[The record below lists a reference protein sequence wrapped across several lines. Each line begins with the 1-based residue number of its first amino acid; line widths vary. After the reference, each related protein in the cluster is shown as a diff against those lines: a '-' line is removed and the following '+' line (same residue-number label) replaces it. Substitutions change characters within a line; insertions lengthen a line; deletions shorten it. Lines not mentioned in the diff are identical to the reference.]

1 MIPEQYKDRDVDAII
16 RKALQNNND
25 LIIPDDLAEKI
36 VRKLEKRILLRE
48 LILELL
54 LKTGL
59 VIGSLIL
66 LTVVFLL
73 LKGRGVLGWLSNR
86 IVDHWQ
92 IIVPLLVIV
101 FFTIII
107 DQIGIKFFGTI
118 NKKIV

>member
-73 LKGRGVLGWLSNR
+73 LKGRGVLGWLSSR

>member
-1 MIPEQYKDRDVDAII
+1 MIPEQSEDRDMDAIF
-16 RKALQNNND
+16 RKALQTNND
-25 LIIPDDLAEKI
+25 LIIPDALAEKTI
-36 VRKLEKRILLRE
+36 KKLEKRILLRE

-73 LKGRGVLGWLSNR
+73 LKGRGVLDWLSNR

-92 IIVPLLVIV
+92 IIASLLVLV
-101 FFTIII
+101 FFTILV
-107 DQIGIKFFGTI
+107 DQIGIKFYGTI
-118 NKKIV
+118 NRKIV